1 VIHKFYLF
9 LFCFSLVLSVQV
21 PLNAQQAI
29 INLPSADITPKN
41 KLFVMNESQRL
52 KANIIYKILDDV

>member
-1 VIHKFYLF
+1 MQL
-9 LFCFSLVLSVQV
+9 

-41 KLFVMNESQRL
+41 KLFIMNESQTL
-52 KANIIYKILDDV
+52 KANIIYKNIR

>member
-41 KLFVMNESQRL
+41 KLFVMNESQTL
-52 KANIIYKILDDV
+52 KANIIYKNIR

>member
-9 LFCFSLVLSVQV
+9 LLCFSLVLSVQV

-52 KANIIYKILDDV
+52 KANIIYKNIR

>member
-52 KANIIYKILDDV
+52 KANIIYKNIR

>member
-1 VIHKFYLF
+1 M
-9 LFCFSLVLSVQV
+9 QV
-21 PLNAQQAI
+21 PLSAQQAI
-29 INLPSADITPKN
+29 INLPSADITPEN

>member
-1 VIHKFYLF
+1 MIHKFYLF

-52 KANIIYKILDDV
+52 KANIIYKNIR